1 MEAKAALGG
10 KLDAL
15 GGSSAGVP
23 INEECVWCDCFP
35 RVSPA
40 DFQKTVVPIFKNW
53 ATALNDGKPGLPLKV
68 INDGEVTALAGYQM
82 LSGPKDAIPADM
94 VKLQGQVDKFHANP
108 AGVFGISMGSNCG
121 AGYINGAGEFPS
133 FLNELWLAPIDFSPN
148 AWECFFTGED
158 TLG

>member
-53 ATALNDGKPGLPLKV
+53 ATALNGDV
-68 INDGEVTALAGYQM
+68 QHTALPPHPPGRQM
-82 LSGPKDAIPADM
+82 QARGHTRHAKKQSAHGPA
-94 VKLQGQVDKFHANP
+94 
-108 AGVFGISMGSNCG
+108 
-121 AGYINGAGEFPS
+121 
-133 FLNELWLAPIDFSPN
+133 
-148 AWECFFTGED
+148 
-158 TLG
+158 